1 MKIMFGPD
9 LHTFQTQGVPL
20 DTRSEKKTE
29 HLRIRLFVKCLE
41 INRKC
46 LRNFPEKV
54 CNFIGSL
61 LKLLKSFQK
70 ELKKKRELTFGEKK
84 GSRFCKKNI
93 SSSFFLT

>member
-1 MKIMFGPD
+1 MFGLD
-9 LHTFQTQGVPL
+9 LHTIQTQGVHL

-70 ELKKKRELTFGEKK
+70 ELQKKRELTFGDKNEPGFAKK
-84 GSRFCKKNI
+84 TYHLR
-93 SSSFFLT
+93 SF